1 MPQPELKAK
10 VANILKHED
19 PARRMRE
26 LTALREQAPL
36 DVPDTLI
43 SFLGWKLDSILDE
56 ARRVA
61 ASR

>member
-1 MPQPELKAK
+1 MPQVELKAK

-36 DVPDTLI
+36 DVLDALI
-43 SFLGWKLDSILDE
+43 SFLGSPEQEI
-56 ARRVA
+56 RRRA
-61 ASR
+61 AKR